1 MNWVTISRDLTTED
15 GIDNER
21 ELGDD
26 EIEALIAA
34 MVDDLREQTRLRQ
47 RLYERKYRQRV
58 RVRGRISLVIA
69 SRILFINADCVCAC
83 ATCV

>member
-1 MNWVTISRDLTTED
+1 MVDIELNWVIISRDLIMED
-15 GIDNER
+15 DIGNER

-58 RVRGRISLVIA
+58 RVRGRISLVM
-69 SRILFINADCVCAC
+69 CVED
-83 ATCV
+83 VIHQR